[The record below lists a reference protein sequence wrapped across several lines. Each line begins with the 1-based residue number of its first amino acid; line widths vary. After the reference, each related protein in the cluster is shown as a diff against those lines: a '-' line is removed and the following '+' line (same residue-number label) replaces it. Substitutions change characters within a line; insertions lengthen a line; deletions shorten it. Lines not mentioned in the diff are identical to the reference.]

1 MDAAVLTEVGG
12 RPEFAQFTDPE
23 AQDGSVVVEVAA
35 AGVNH
40 LDIAK
45 ASGGFYLGPP
55 AVPSV
60 LGSDGV
66 GRLADGRRVF
76 FDTTVSPFG
85 AWAQRSLVPQ
95 ASLLSVSDGV
105 DDAVAAALGNA
116 GLAGWLSLA
125 WRARLQPGETVIV
138 LGATG
143 AMGSA
148 AVQIAKLLGAERVVG
163 VDVDQDR
170 LAGLRGADA
179 TVALDSGDEFVAE
192 LRDATGGGA
201 DVIIDP
207 LWGSRLSRR

>member
-12 RPEFAQFTDPE
+12 RPEFAQFQDPV
-23 AQDGSVVVEVAA
+23 ARDGCVVVQVAA

-55 AVPSV
+55 TVPSA

-66 GRLADGRRVF
+66 GRLADGRRLF
-76 FDTTVSPFG
+76 FDTTVALFG
-85 AWAQRSLVPQ
+85 AWAQQSLVPE
-95 ASLLSVSDGV
+95 ASLLAVSDWV

-116 GLAGWLSLA
+116 VLAAWLSLD
-125 WRARLQPGETVIV
+125 WRARLQPGECVVV

-148 AVQIAKLLGAERVVG
+148 AVQIAKILGAKRVVG
-163 VDVDQDR
+163 VDVDEVR
-170 LAGLRGADA
+170 LAELQGADA
-179 TVALDSGDEFVAE
+179 TVS
-192 LRDATGGGA
+192 
-201 DVIIDP
+201 
-207 LWGSRLSRR
+207 